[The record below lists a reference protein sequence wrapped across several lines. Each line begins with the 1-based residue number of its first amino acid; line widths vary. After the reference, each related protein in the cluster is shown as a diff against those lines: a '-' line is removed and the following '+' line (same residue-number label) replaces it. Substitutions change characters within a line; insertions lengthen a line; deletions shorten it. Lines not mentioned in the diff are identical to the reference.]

1 MPERI
6 LGYAREVHPLL
17 EGLRAFYFRLHLIAD
32 FLAGLL
38 FLVGSVFF
46 LFENLVRAGTWMFV
60 VGSLLF
66 VAKPTIRLA
75 HEIARSR
82 ALRQL
87 EGDGAGGSTSATGT
101 S

>member
-6 LGYAREVHPLL
+6 LGYAREAHPLL
-17 EGLRAFYFRLHLIAD
+17 EGVRTLYFRLHLVAD

-46 LFENLVRAGTWMFV
+46 LYDSLIRAGTWMFI

-66 VAKPTIRLA
+66 VAKPSLRLA

-82 ALRQL
+82 ILRRL
-87 EGDGAGGSTSATGT
+87 ENSSR
-101 S
+101 